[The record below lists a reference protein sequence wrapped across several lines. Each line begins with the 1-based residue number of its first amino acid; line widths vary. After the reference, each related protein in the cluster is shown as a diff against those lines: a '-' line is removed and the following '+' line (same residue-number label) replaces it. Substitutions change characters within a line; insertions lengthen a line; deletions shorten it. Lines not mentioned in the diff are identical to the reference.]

1 MKLKGYQVT
10 RIEEELVRLQSNRRR
25 HSHGDSHRA
34 IEDFVSALVD
44 EILVE
49 TPLPARQIDD
59 SDVEVA
65 LVK

>member
-10 RIEEELVRLQSNRRR
+10 KIIQEMDRLYENRRTF
-25 HSHGDSHRA
+25 GQHRA
-34 IEDFVSALVD
+34 TEDFVDVLLN